1 MSPEQVTGRELDAKS
16 DQFTAA
22 IVLAELLTA
31 RPLFAGPREMDV
43 LVKIRDAD
51 LSVLERHGHQI
62 PAELMAVLRRA
73 LSRRREERF
82 PTTAEYVNAL
92 EEVVRRGR
100 LVAGPEPLVEWLQR
114 VGLVK
119 PAGRSGEHII
129 EKMPGKSSSGDAPP
143 SSTGGT
149 SPTAKASGAQ
159 PIAQP
164 VWKGVRSRHD
174 PFLIRTSPRQRT
186 V

>member
-1 MSPEQVTGRELDAKS
+1 
-16 DQFTAA
+16 
-22 IVLAELLTA
+22 LLTA

-51 LSVLERHGHQI
+51 LSVLERHGYQI

-82 PTTAEYVNAL
+82 PTTGDYVNAL

-100 LVAGPEPLVEWLQR
+100 LGAGPEPLVEWLQR

-119 PAGRSGEHII
+119 ASGKSGEHII
-129 EKMPGKSSSGDAPP
+129 EGTPSKSPSGEVPLP
-143 SSTGGT
+143 SMRAGG
-149 SPTAKASGAQ
+149 SPNPKASGAQ
-159 PIAQP
+159 LIAQP
-164 VWKGVRSRHD
+164 VWGGVPLAKLE
-174 PFLIRTSPRQRT
+174 PFPHSNLASPT
-186 V
+186 Y